1 MRSLSAYTEN
11 DLIVGLFTTREKAT
25 NARTEY
31 ITRILETGDNKREQC
46 YMTVDL
52 EKDLL
57 RLMIYSAEE
66 EEEETREY
74 KSDDLVYFLFE
85 VSEGFGQVCNGLV
98 TFSNFKEDII
108 EYAKDLKEGEL
119 EDEWPSYYQIEQIK
133 LDQIRYENSEREDV
147 HLPDDEE
154 EEEKVNDSSLFIRPS
169 P

>member
-74 KSDDLVYFLFE
+74 KSDDLVYFLFD
-85 VSEGFGQVCNGLV
+85 VAEGFGQVSNALI
-98 TFSNFKEDII
+98 TFSNLKQDVV
-108 EYAKDLKEGEL
+108 EYAKDLKEEAS

-154 EEEKVNDSSLFIRPS
+154 EEEKVNDSSLVIIRPL
-169 P
+169 